1 MYINACFR
9 QESEATRIL
18 ARFHAT
24 GHDERDPLVMF
35 EMAQIR
41 HALKVEKQAARELS
55 WRVLIATPGNRK
67 RMRLVVALAV
77 FSQWRFVAI
86 LSIESV

>member
-1 MYINACFR
+1 
-9 QESEATRIL
+9 
-18 ARFHAT
+18 
-24 GHDERDPLVMF
+24 MF

-41 HALKVEKQAARELS
+41 HALKVEKQAAQELS

-77 FSQWRFVAI
+77 FSQWRFVTPFLVRFVRDLI
-86 LSIESV
+86 QCLV